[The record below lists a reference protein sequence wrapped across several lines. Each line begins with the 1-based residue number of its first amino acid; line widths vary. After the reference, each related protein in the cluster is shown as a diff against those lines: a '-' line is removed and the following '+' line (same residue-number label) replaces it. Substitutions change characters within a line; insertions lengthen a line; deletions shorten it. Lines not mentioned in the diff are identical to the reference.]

1 MSTTNKESTDGRG
14 PGGPTRNADKKRIL
28 VVDDEPSITRLL
40 KLNLEQTGGYVVR
53 TENGADEGL
62 AAAHEFRPNLI
73 LLDVAMPG
81 MDGGELARRIQE
93 NPMLNTVP
101 IVFLTALAT
110 KEEVSKSRGVIGGMP
125 FLAKPV
131 DMNEVLSCLNKHLA
145 A

>member
-1 MSTTNKESTDGRG
+1 MKTTDKQ
-14 PGGPTRNADKKRIL
+14 NANAGTKPDKKRIL

-40 KLNLEQTGGYVVR
+40 KLNLEQTGDYVVR
-53 TENGADEGL
+53 TENGATGAL
-62 AAAHEFRPNLI
+62 AAAQEFQPNLI

-81 MDGGELARRIQE
+81 MDGGQLARRIQDT
-93 NPMLNTVP
+93 PKLNSVP

-110 KEEVSKSRGVIGGMP
+110 KQEVTQSHGIIGGMP

-131 DMNEVLSCLNKHLA
+131 DMKEVLTCLNKHLA

>member
-14 PGGPTRNADKKRIL
+14 PGGATSNADKKRIL

-40 KLNLEQTGGYVVR
+40 KLNLEQTGEYLVR
-53 TENGADEGL
+53 TENGADGAL
-62 AAAHEFRPNLI
+62 AAAQEFRPNLI

-81 MDGGELARRIQE
+81 MDGGELARRIQDT
-93 NPMLNTVP
+93 PKLNSVP

-110 KEEVSKSRGVIGGMP
+110 KEEVSKSQGMIGGMP

-131 DMNEVLSCLNKHLA
+131 NMNEVLSCLGKHLA